1 MIMNF
6 ELANLAACYDRG
18 LLVPFIGSGMSLP
31 ACASWG
37 DMVKSLEQRAGIQP
51 GQGNADAL
59 RRCERAIER
68 LRFRRE
74 NVAELVYGSIGAR
87 PGNAPPP
94 QALLLA
100 SLRWPLVCTTN
111 YDDIYMRAVM
121 AQRGGVVPQVFGRS
135 EVDCRRVLQHLNMPV
150 HEALWALQ
158 GFLGGQ
164 NDTIRAA
171 MPLGFDHAV
180 AEKEIVVG
188 HAEYRK
194 VANRTPHFRRCFA
207 EVFRTR
213 SLLFLGSGLT
223 ETYFRSL
230 FDEIIE
236 LSGPP
241 VRPHFAVLREGSV
254 DVDFLLRHYN
264 IVCHTY
270 PVDAHAKADSP
281 DEGLVAFLKGL
292 RDFIDGERTRASR
305 WGFHLKSPARLAAPT
320 RSAGF
325 TVTRRTLPKNPGA
338 HEALAVSCGRERN
351 DAAPQSLA
359 GNPLPSRSGLR
370 AAGLSSPASQWHN
383 DSCWV
388 VAFAGRAHV
397 YGIVARELVDPD
409 QPGESPRDRRSP
421 DAIRRAFH
429 AFLDEMQK
437 LGMET
442 VYVPLLAAGSRQ
454 VFRPWMSVVQMARA
468 YGEWHRAQVGNGVA
482 PDSLVDVEVCTDDP
496 GVIAMLQGNYIDLSE
511 SLEAAR
517 LSLTVEIIH
526 EDNEVLRYHRIV
538 DGTETLNDILPNVDS
553 IGTPYPAV
561 YPLPAVHRQRPPADF
576 LKSIAKTVED
586 FGLVSGSTLVL
597 DFRTSQQEDQPD
609 IAREDA
615 IGPPVTP
622 GVTLHAARPRP

>member
-1 MIMNF
+1 
-6 ELANLAACYDRG
+6 
-18 LLVPFIGSGMSLP
+18 
-31 ACASWG
+31 
-37 DMVKSLEQRAGIQP
+37 
-51 GQGNADAL
+51 
-59 RRCERAIER
+59 
-68 LRFRRE
+68 
-74 NVAELVYGSIGAR
+74 VAELVYDSIGAR
-87 PGNAPPP
+87 PGSAPPR

-100 SLRWPLVCTTN
+100 SLTWPLVCTTN

-121 AQRGGVVPQVFGRS
+121 AQRDGVVPQVFGRS

-164 NDTIRAA
+164 NDTIRDA

-188 HAEYRK
+188 HAEYRR
-194 VANRTPHFRRCFA
+194 VANRAPHFRRCFA

-223 ETYFRSL
+223 EHYFRSL

-270 PVDAHAKADSP
+270 PVVPHAKP
-281 DEGLVAFLKGL
+281 DAPDDGLVAFLERL
-292 RDFIDGERTRASR
+292 CAFIDGERTRASR
-305 WGFHLKSPARLAAPT
+305 WGFHLKSPARLTAPT
-320 RSAGF
+320 RAPGF
-325 TVTRRTLPKNPGA
+325 TVTRRQLPANPGA
-338 HEALAVSCGRERN
+338 NEALAVSCGRKRD
-351 DAAPQSLA
+351 DAAHESLA
-359 GNPLPSRSGLR
+359 GIPMPSRSGLQ
-370 AAGLSSPASQWHN
+370 AAGLSSPAHSNWH
-383 DSCWV
+383 DGSCWV
-388 VAFAGRAHV
+388 VAFTGREHV
-397 YGIVARELVDPD
+397 YGIVARELVDPN

-429 AFLDEMQK
+429 GFLDEMQK
-437 LGMET
+437 LGKQT

-454 VFRPWMSVVQMARA
+454 VFRPWISIVQMARA
-468 YGEWHRAQVGNGVA
+468 YGEWHRAQVGNGAA
-482 PDSLVDVEVCTDDP
+482 PDNLVDVEVCTDDP
-496 GVIAMLQGNYIDLSE
+496 GVIAMLQGNYIDLSK
-511 SLEAAR
+511 SLETAR
-517 LSLTVEIIH
+517 VSLTIEIIH

-538 DGTETLNDILPNVDS
+538 DGKDTLSDILPNVDS

-561 YPLPAVHRQRPPADF
+561 YALPAVRRQRPPADF
-576 LKSIAKTVED
+576 LKSLAKTVED

-597 DFRTSQQEDQPD
+597 DFRTSQREIQPG
-609 IAREDA
+609 IGQKDA
-615 IGPPVTP
+615 SGPPVTP
-622 GVTLHAARPRP
+622 GVTPHAARPRP